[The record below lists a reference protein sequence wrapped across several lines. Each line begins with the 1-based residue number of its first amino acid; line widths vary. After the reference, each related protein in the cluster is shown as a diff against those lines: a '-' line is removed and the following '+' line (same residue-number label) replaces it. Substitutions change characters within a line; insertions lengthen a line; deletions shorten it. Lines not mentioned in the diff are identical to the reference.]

1 MKWTE
6 VDLTTLSF
14 AGKKGGGT
22 RVTNADGT
30 PLRFQIPTGRVMY
43 NGLSD
48 FKSVT
53 IEVPIDFVQ
62 WWTTKLESEIA
73 SGCEPFRSNV
83 KDGGL
88 RVKVDA
94 STHFFNESKKSTFP
108 ALDEG
113 AFKGDT
119 VSCIIEV
126 SGVYYFQDVYGLIV
140 RAHQVVL
147 REKKQASAT
156 VEEASGESIKGFAFL
171 D

>member
-1 MKWTE
+1 MKWSE
-6 VDLTTLSF
+6 VDLITLSF

-22 RVTNADGT
+22 RVTNQDGT
-30 PLRFQIPTGRVMY
+30 PFRFQIPTGRIMY

-53 IEVPIDFVQ
+53 IEVPGDFIQ
-62 WWTTKLESEIA
+62 WWTKLESEVA
-73 SGCEPFRSNV
+73 AGCEPFRSNV

-88 RVKVDA
+88 RVKIDA
-94 STHFFNESKKSTFP
+94 STHFFNESKKSIFP

-119 VSCIIEV
+119 FSCIVEV
-126 SGVYYFQDVYGLIV
+126 SGVYFFQDTYGLIV

-147 REKKQASAT
+147 REKKTAVVA
-156 VEEASGESIKGFAFL
+156 EDGDSIKGFAFL

>member
-1 MKWTE
+1 MKWSE
-6 VDLTTLSF
+6 VDLTTLSY
-14 AGKKGGGT
+14 AGKKGGGS

-30 PLRFQIPTGRVMY
+30 PLRFQIPTGRIMY

-53 IEVPIDFVQ
+53 IEVPSDFIQ
-62 WWTTKLESEIA
+62 WWTNMETETA
-73 SGCEPFRSNV
+73 AGCEPFRSNV

-94 STHFFNESKKSTFP
+94 STQFFNESKKSIFP

-119 VSCIIEV
+119 FSCIIEV
-126 SGVYYFQDVYGLIV
+126 SGTYYFQDVYGLIV
-140 RAHQVVL
+140 RAHQVVI
-147 REKKQASAT
+147 REKKQT
-156 VEEASGESIKGFAFL
+156 PVVDETTGDSIKGFAFL